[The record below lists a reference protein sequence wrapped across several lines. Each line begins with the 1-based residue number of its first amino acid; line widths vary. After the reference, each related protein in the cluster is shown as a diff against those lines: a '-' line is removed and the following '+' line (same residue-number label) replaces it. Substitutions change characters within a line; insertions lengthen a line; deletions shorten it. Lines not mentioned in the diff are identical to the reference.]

1 MIYVKKK
8 VIVLKDE
15 DVMEQNIITL
25 GISHTSQSTPAK
37 TEKKNIAEKFSK
49 RKYEYHP
56 VFQITVIR
64 YLKNW
69 MFQYLCS
76 KSIYSSSTFA
86 KKEEMPN
93 FLYLKY
99 TIFR

>member
-37 TEKKNIAEKFSK
+37 TKKKRNIAEKFSK
-49 RKYEYHP
+49 RKYEYHYN
-56 VFQITVIR
+56 R

>member
-37 TEKKNIAEKFSK
+37 TKKKEILQKNFQKENMNII
-49 RKYEYHP
+49 
-56 VFQITVIR
+56 ITVI
-64 YLKNW
+64 
-69 MFQYLCS
+69 
-76 KSIYSSSTFA
+76 
-86 KKEEMPN
+86 
-93 FLYLKY
+93 
-99 TIFR
+99 